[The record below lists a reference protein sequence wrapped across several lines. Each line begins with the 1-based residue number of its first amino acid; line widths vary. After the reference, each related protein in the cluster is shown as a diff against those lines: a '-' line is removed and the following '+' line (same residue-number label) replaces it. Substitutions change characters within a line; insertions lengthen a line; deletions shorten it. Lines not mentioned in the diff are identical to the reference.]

1 MKNLSDP
8 KSWQVGFPP
17 QTICY
22 DEPLATH
29 ATTNTRRIL
38 DLDPALVRCSS
49 IENSTKPQ
57 CLPMGLQAAFISPRK
72 RKGNI
77 GSSVSNKEGSIFQL
91 VLKKIL
97 IQFFFFLTE
106 GRSEIVLSTATCHFQ
121 SSVWHLISR
130 PELEQIGTAT
140 LNLISKLRLEQIW
153 SPELQVKYVA
163 LETSKLLKQLTVHP
177 LKLE

>member
-1 MKNLSDP
+1 MLMILNSQCCTMDCFCWILCLPSFVEASVRRMKNLSDP

-91 VLKKIL
+91 VLKKIV
-97 IQFFFFLTE
+97 IQLFFFSHRDQE
-106 GRSEIVLSTATCHFQ
+106 
-121 SSVWHLISR
+121 
-130 PELEQIGTAT
+130 
-140 LNLISKLRLEQIW
+140 K
-153 SPELQVKYVA
+153 
-163 LETSKLLKQLTVHP
+163 
-177 LKLE
+177 

>member
-1 MKNLSDP
+1 MLMILNSQCCTMDCFCWILCLPSFVEASVRWMKNLSDP

-77 GSSVSNKEGSIFQL
+77 GSCVSNKEGSIFQL

-97 IQFFFFLTE
+97 IQF
-106 GRSEIVLSTATCHFQ
+106 
-121 SSVWHLISR
+121 
-130 PELEQIGTAT
+130 
-140 LNLISKLRLEQIW
+140 LNSCPKNNAEYKI
-153 SPELQVKYVA
+153 
-163 LETSKLLKQLTVHP
+163 LTVYTNYFG
-177 LKLE
+177 E

>member
-1 MKNLSDP
+1 MNKRNSFPVVEASARWMKNLVDLKSWQVGFPPHRQYVMICICLCLTLNWMKNLSDP

-17 QTICY
+17 QPICY

-121 SSVWHLISR
+121 SSV
-130 PELEQIGTAT
+130 
-140 LNLISKLRLEQIW
+140 
-153 SPELQVKYVA
+153 
-163 LETSKLLKQLTVHP
+163 
-177 LKLE
+177 